1 MVQGVLYS
9 AIEQSQMELHS
20 ETFLFKKSK
29 KKIFNFTPVNYRL
42 PFSIVLPT
50 LLQVS
55 YSFVNSSEVQYEN
68 SFDLD
73 NNLHSTQKP

>member
-1 MVQGVLYS
+1 MK
-9 AIEQSQMELHS
+9 LHF

-29 KKIFNFTPVNYRL
+29 KIVNNFTPVNYRL

-73 NNLHSTQKP
+73 NNLHSTRKP